1 MPTVRGFFVVA
12 VALAGSA
19 SACAQTPDTGFLDRS
34 VVVDEAE
41 YRYQVF
47 VPRDYECSV
56 PWPVILALH
65 GGEARG
71 GDGVIQTV
79 EGLANAIRSDRS
91 RYRAIAVF
99 PQSPT
104 EGPGWQDLGGRI
116 ALAALDET
124 LEEFC
129 TDPARVYLTG
139 YSQGGNG
146 SWYLSYH
153 HPERFAA
160 VVVVCGWIE
169 ERRGTTTG
177 AFYPSV
183 APATSADPFDA
194 VARGVSSLPIWIF
207 HGADDEVVPVRQ
219 SRLMASALQGLG
231 ADVSYTEFPDRG
243 HYVWNQA
250 YGDESLVAWLFEQS
264 RP

>member
-1 MPTVRGFFVVA
+1 MPAVRGFFVVA

-19 SACAQTPDTGFLDRS
+19 SACAQAPETGFLDRS
-34 VVVDEAE
+34 VVVDGAE
-41 YRYQVF
+41 YRYQVY
-47 VPRDYECSV
+47 VPRDYECSIS
-56 PWPVILALH
+56 WPVILALH

-71 GDGVIQTV
+71 SDGIIQTD
-79 EGLANAIRSDRS
+79 EGLASAIRSDRA
-91 RYRAIAVF
+91 RYGAIAVF
-99 PQSPT
+99 PQSPA

-116 ALAALDET
+116 ALAALDEA
-124 LEEFC
+124 LDEFC

-169 ERRGTTTG
+169 ERTGTTTG

-183 APATSADPFDA
+183 APATSPDPFDA
-194 VARGVSSLPIWIF
+194 VARRVASIPIWIF
-207 HGADDEVVPVRQ
+207 HGAADRVVPVQQ
-219 SRLMASALQGLG
+219 SRLMASALQALG
-231 ADVSYTEFPDRG
+231 ADVMYTEFPVRG
-243 HYVWNQA
+243 HNVWNQA
-250 YGDESLVAWLFEQS
+250 YGEENLVAWLFEQR